1 MREIQHKVMDLNAS
15 GYYIGPRDPDRNTAF
30 KGKYMVCAT
39 ELLEAPPSPDASNGG
54 FCIVGDNLG
63 ELIETAHA
71 DILGD

>member
-1 MREIQHKVMDLNAS
+1 MQEIQHKVMDLNAS
-15 GYYIGPRDPDRNTAF
+15 GYYIGPRDPNRNTAF
-30 KGKYMVCAT
+30 KGKYMVCEH
-39 ELLEAPPSPDASNGG
+39 ELLEAPPSPDAANG